1 MKASAGKKVLDQWR
15 GYRGHSEPRL
25 VRTLSEIIPSAMA
38 QIGLAQRFR
47 ESVLQDHWR
56 EVMGEFVAAH
66 TRPAGIGRN
75 VLTVEVDHSGWLHE
89 MTLFH
94 KKAMLHN
101 LHKRFA
107 DLGIKDIKFR
117 LRG

>member
-1 MKASAGKKVLDQWR
+1 MKSILNQWR
-15 GYRGHSEPRL
+15 GYRMPEEGRL
-25 VRTLSEIIPSAMA
+25 VRRFSDIVPTAMVRL
-38 QIGLAQRFR
+38 GLAQRFR

-66 TRPAGIGRN
+66 TRPVGLQRN
-75 VLTVEVDHSGWLHE
+75 ILTVEVDHSAWLHE

-94 KKAMLHN
+94 KKAMLQN
-101 LHKRFA
+101 LQKRFS
-107 DLGIKDIKFR
+107 DLGIKELKFR